1 MKLDS
6 KNVRL
11 FLMVGLAVCALGFFG
26 ITVFGLSMLNK
37 KSQSLADLKNQSQS
51 ADGQLVNLVQAK
63 KDIEKYA
70 YFKSIANTVI
80 PADKNQAQAVLE
92 INQIANDTGIS
103 IQSITFPAS
112 TLGGIAG
119 TTPASGATAQSAVGK
134 TATQTALT
142 QAKPV
147 LGVPGLYSLQLTITP
162 ATGKDVPL
170 DKQVTYAKML
180 DFLKRIEN
188 NRHTAQISQVSIQ
201 PASDSQE
208 LPFSIVVN
216 IFIKP

>member
-11 FLMVGLAVCALGFFG
+11 FLMISLAVCVLGFFG
-26 ITVFGLSMLNK
+26 ITVFGLSLLSK
-37 KSQSLADLKNQSQS
+37 KSQSLADLKNQSQT
-51 ADGQLVNLVQAK
+51 ADSQLVNLVQAK
-63 KDIEKYA
+63 KDVAKYS

-92 INQIANDTGIS
+92 INQIANDSGIS

-119 TTPASGATAQSAVGK
+119 TTPSTGATAQSAVGAA
-134 TATQTALT
+134 ATKTALT

-147 LGVPGLYSLQLTITP
+147 PGVPGLYSLQLTITP
-162 ATGKDVPL
+162 ATGKDVPAN
-170 DKQVTYAKML
+170 KQVTYAKML

-188 NRHTAQISQVSIQ
+188 NRHTAQISQVNIQ
-201 PASDSQE
+201 PATDSQE
-208 LPFSIVVN
+208 ITFSIVIN